1 MLNDFLEQFAAQN
14 GLELNRTDNSDNDT
28 HQPGPQKVRRQHL
41 KYHLDKRRGKV
52 ATIITGFVG
61 SDDELAAFAGEL
73 KRHLAIGGS
82 VRDGE
87 ILLQGDVADKVRA
100 YMSAK
105 QGV

>member
-1 MLNDFLEQFAAQN
+1 MLNDFLEQFAADH
-14 GLELNRTDNSDNDT
+14 GMVLEP
-28 HQPGPQKVRRQHL
+28 HEPEAAPAEHKPRRQHL